1 MIEIELKPF
10 ERIDVERLISWIK
23 SPEFL
28 LQWAGP
34 IFRYPL
40 DEAQLDSYIQGSEG
54 TQPVRKIFKGV
65 NIHDKA
71 VVGHIELNDIDM
83 RNNSATVCR
92 VLVGEPS
99 LRGKGIGIQMLRRL
113 LQIGFDGLGL
123 HRIDLVVFDFNR
135 AAIKCYE
142 GVGFVKEGRLRESR
156 RIGNEYWSLYQM
168 SILEHEWRSSA
179 ARG

>member
-10 ERIDVERLISWIK
+10 EWIDVTRLISWIK

-34 IFRYPL
+34 IFQYPL
-40 DEAQLDSYIQGSEG
+40 DEAQLEKYFQGSEG

-65 NIHDKA
+65 NTHDKG

-99 LRGKGIGIQMLRRL
+99 LRGRGIGIQMLRRV

-123 HRIDLVVFDFNR
+123 HRIDLVVFDFNN

-142 GVGFVKEGRLRESR
+142 KVGFVKEGHLRESR

>member
-1 MIEIELKPF
+1 M
-10 ERIDVERLISWIK
+10 
-23 SPEFL
+23 
-28 LQWAGP
+28 
-34 IFRYPL
+34 
-40 DEAQLDSYIQGSEG
+40 
-54 TQPVRKIFKGV
+54 
-65 NIHDKA
+65 NIHDKG

-142 GVGFVKEGRLRESR
+142 GVGFVKEGRLP
-156 RIGNEYWSLYQM
+156 GVPKDWQ
-168 SILEHEWRSSA
+168 
-179 ARG
+179 